1 MKNYWFKPTIGMTRV
16 IDWKNADDPRDVVHI
31 AVQAVAEGHIVAV
44 PGDCSYLLVGS
55 GLHENVVS
63 RLAHI
68 AQSDRNQH
76 GITLMLR
83 SASELLD
90 YFPSVS
96 PSIRRLA
103 SKAWPGPITF
113 DLKDSLTSSLL
124 GCLDDRVIQALRM
137 KNTKIRTSQPSH
149 PVFEQMGRLL
159 SGPLIAAPALDAKGN
174 LARNLNQAMSD
185 GYTIAIDDGD
195 TDAVGLPTLV
205 EFDDNEASIAREG
218 LLPIE
223 YLKSLS
229 RWTILFVCT
238 GNTCRSPMAQAMMNR
253 KIADKFG
260 TKNAS
265 SELPIRAISAGVAAY
280 GGEPSSPGA
289 LEAIKK
295 YRTSLDSHLSSQL
308 TREMVDHADI
318 ILTMGGRHKHVI
330 VSQWP
335 SAESKVHLISPE
347 GAEITDPFGGPL
359 DVYER
364 CAQQLDQHTDYWINQ
379 LNVSDLIR
387 WK

>member
-1 MKNYWFKPTIGMTRV
+1 MARV

-55 GLHENVVS
+55 GLHINAVS
-63 RLAHI
+63 RLAQI
-68 AQSDRNQH
+68 AQSDKNQH
-76 GITLMLR
+76 GVTLMLR
-83 SASELLD
+83 SSAELLD
-90 YFPSVS
+90 YFPAIS

-103 SKAWPGPITF
+103 AKAWPGPITF
-113 DLKDSLTSSLL
+113 DLKDSHESSLL
-124 GCLDDRVIQALRM
+124 RCLDAPVIQALRQQ
-137 KNTKIRTSQPSH
+137 NNKIRTSQPSH
-149 PVFEQMGRLL
+149 SVFEQIGRLL
-159 SGPLIAAPALDAKGN
+159 SGPLVAAPALDAKGN
-174 LARNLNQAMSD
+174 LARNLSHVASD

-218 LLPIE
+218 LLPLE

-253 KIADKFG
+253 KIAEKFG
-260 TKNAS
+260 SKNS
-265 SELPIRAISAGVAAY
+265 NNELPIRAISAGVAAY
-280 GGEPSSPGA
+280 GGEPASPGA
-289 LEAIKK
+289 SQTIKK
-295 YRTSLDSHLSSQL
+295 HKASLDTHLSSQL

-335 SAESKVHLISPE
+335 SAESKIHLISPE
-347 GAEITDPFGGPL
+347 GAEITDPFGAPL

>member
-1 MKNYWFKPTIGMTRV
+1 MTKV

-55 GLHENVVS
+55 GLHEKTVS
-63 RLAHI
+63 QLAHI
-68 AQSDRNQH
+68 AQFDQNKH
-76 GITLMLR
+76 GVTLMLR

-96 PSIRRLA
+96 ASIRRLA
-103 SKAWPGPITF
+103 AKAWPGPITF
-113 DLKDSLTSSLL
+113 DLKDSHPSSLL
-124 GCLDDRVIQALRM
+124 RCLDEKITQNLIQ
-137 KNTKIRTSQPSH
+137 KNSKIRTSQPSH
-149 PVFEQMGRLL
+149 SVFEQMGKLL
-159 SGPLIAAPALDAKGN
+159 SGPLVAAPALDAKGN
-174 LARNLNQAMSD
+174 LARNLSQVSSD
-185 GYTIAIDDGD
+185 AYTIAIDDGD

-205 EFDDNEASIAREG
+205 EFDNNEATISREG
-218 LLPIE
+218 LLPLE

-253 KIADKFG
+253 KIAEKFG
-260 TKNAS
+260 STTPKG
-265 SELPIRAISAGVAAY
+265 ELPIVAISAGVAAY

-289 LEAIKK
+289 SQAIKK
-295 YRTSLDSHLSSQL
+295 YKTTLESHLSSQL
-308 TREMVDHADI
+308 TQEMVDHADI
-318 ILTMGGRHKHVI
+318 ILTMGGRHRHVI

-364 CAQQLDQHTDYWINQ
+364 CAQQLDQHTDYWINH